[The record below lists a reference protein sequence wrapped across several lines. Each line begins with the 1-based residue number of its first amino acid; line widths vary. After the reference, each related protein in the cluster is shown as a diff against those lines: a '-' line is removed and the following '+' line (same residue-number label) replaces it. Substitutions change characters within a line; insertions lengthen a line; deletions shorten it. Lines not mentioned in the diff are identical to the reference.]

1 MRISDCSSYVCSSD
15 LDMVFQVLSN
25 LRPRHLM
32 SLLRSCR
39 SIKVR
44 RLFFVFADRHEHAWL
59 KHLEKDAI
67 DFGFGPRALVKG
79 GKLHPTYR
87 IYVPE
92 DILPADVTEGATN
105 A

>member
-1 MRISDCSSYVCSSD
+1 
-15 LDMVFQVLSN
+15 
-25 LRPRHLM
+25 M

-59 KHLEKDAI
+59 KHLDKDAI
-67 DFGFGPRALVKG
+67 DFGSGPRAPVKG

-92 DILPADVTEGATN
+92 DLLPADVTEGATH
-105 A
+105 ACAVHRTSPSAEIGRATCRDRVWKYG

>member
-1 MRISDCSSYVCSSD
+1 MHARVTN
-15 LDMVFQVLSN
+15 LGTGLFELAN
-25 LRPRHLM
+25 LRARVWR
-32 SLLRSCR
+32 SLLRSWR
-39 SIKVR
+39 SVKVR

-59 KHLEKDAI
+59 KHLDKDAS
-67 DFGFGPRALVKG
+67 DFGSGPRALVKG